1 MRNATIGFITCSE
14 LGGMT
19 ADDAILAAELRTRGF
34 DVVSVYWDRED
45 PPANASLV
53 VRSPW
58 DYHLKPAAFLEW
70 IDRGSQLSVVQN
82 TPSLIRWNV
91 NKRYLLELESAGIPI
106 VPTAFC
112 RRGASYDLP
121 QLLSERGWK
130 RAVVKPAISASS
142 FMTAIV
148 GDAGAFN
155 DGDHRSRFA
164 PDGQKHLDE
173 ILSTRDAL
181 VQPLIE
187 GVFSTGERSLICIDG
202 KYSHAVQKGAFVSA
216 VVGVEAV
223 EPAFD
228 ERMLAQRVL
237 ELLPETPLYA
247 RVDVVRGSRGTC
259 LMELELIDPELYAR
273 SFKPAAGLFANALS
287 ARLFK

>member
-1 MRNATIGFITCSE
+1 MKGGTIGFITCSE
-14 LGGMT
+14 LGGIT
-19 ADDAILAAELRTRGF
+19 ADDAILAAELRARGF
-34 DVVSVYWDRED
+34 DVDAVYWDREE
-45 PPANASLV
+45 PPANPSLV

-58 DYHLKPAAFLEW
+58 NYHLKPAAFLEW
-70 IDRGSQLSVVQN
+70 IDRSARLSLVQN

-91 NKRYLLELESAGIPI
+91 NKRYLLELESAKIRI
-106 VPTAFC
+106 VPTVFC
-112 RRGASYDLP
+112 QRGGYYDLP

-130 RAVVKPAISASS
+130 RAILKPAISASS

-148 GDAGAFN
+148 GDVNSFN
-155 DGDHRSRFA
+155 DADHRSRFA

-181 VQPLIE
+181 VQPLME
-187 GVFSTGERSLICIDG
+187 GVFSTGERSLIYIDG

-216 VVGVEAV
+216 IVGVEAV
-223 EPAFD
+223 ESEP
-228 ERMLAQRVL
+228 EERVL
-237 ELLPETPLYA
+237 AERVLDLLPETPLYA
-247 RVDVVRGSRGTC
+247 RVDLVKSSEGTC

-287 ARLFK
+287 SRLFK